1 MNIRKFAY
9 VLMTISFILII
20 SGSVSSFLI
29 SLRNDRNITYKR
41 MDDVNNSF
49 EAFSTNVTAFENF
62 RDELYN
68 SVLNNTYYD
77 TMYIDDSN
85 IKNKLSNYENLVDE
99 LAKNNKNLSKLCDD
113 VYYPNGSVNK
123 KCSNYRSIY
132 EQVINY
138 FVSDINSYN
147 KNVEKYN
154 NYQASQGSNLI
165 IKSYKTT
172 KKYIDY
178 DNDGKYS
185 GKEE

>member
-9 VLMTISFILII
+9 VLMTFSFILII

-29 SLRNDRNITYKR
+29 SLKDDKNRTYKR
-41 MDDVNNSF
+41 MADVNNIF
-49 EAFSTNVTAFENF
+49 EVFSTNVTAFENF

-68 SVLNNTYYD
+68 TVLNNTYYD

-99 LAKNNKNLSKLCDD
+99 LDKNTKNLNKLCDD
-113 VYYPNGSVNK
+113 VYYPDSAVNK
-123 KCSNYRSIY
+123 KCSNYKSIY

-147 KNVEKYN
+147 DNVTKYN
-154 NYQASQGSNLI
+154 NYQASQGSNLTI
-165 IKSYKTT
+165 DKYLTT
-172 KKYIDY
+172 KKFIDY
-178 DNDGKYS
+178 DNDDKFA